1 MQYQRNAEAGRVML
15 NENTNFPLILDE
27 IPQHEQQELLEK
39 VAMQVVKRRL
49 TAPAILFLE
58 MYKPLNFLGSQVLIA
73 LNPFV
78 LSIFNT
84 TEYQKFA
91 LIIEKDANVELLIRL
106 IENLDGEEE

>member
-1 MQYQRNAEAGRVML
+1 MA
-15 NENTNFPLILDE
+15 NENTNLPLILDE
-27 IPQHEQQELLEK
+27 IPQDEQRELLEK
-39 VAMQVVKRRL
+39 IAMQVVKRRL

-58 MYKPLNFLGSQVLIA
+58 MCKPLNFLGSQVLIA

-78 LSIFNT
+78 QVVFNT

-106 IENLDGEEE
+106 MEELDGEEQ